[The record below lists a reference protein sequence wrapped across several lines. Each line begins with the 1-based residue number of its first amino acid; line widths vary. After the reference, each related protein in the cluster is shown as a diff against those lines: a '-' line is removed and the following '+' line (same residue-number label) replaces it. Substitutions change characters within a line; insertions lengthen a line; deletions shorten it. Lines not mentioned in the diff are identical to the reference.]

1 MTVQHESGSA
11 PEADDCT
18 GNGRLERRRYSS
30 RMQRLLL
37 PLMFTLLA
45 PGAVAETL
53 TPEECARHRDEFL
66 QTIEDNRRD
75 GVKRLEAELAETV
88 DRTRRDRLTQEV
100 DELWEFEESM
110 RAVGDQTFRDCMRS
124 LGQVKR

>member
-1 MTVQHESGSA
+1 MSLT
-11 PEADDCT
+11 
-18 GNGRLERRRYSS
+18 L
-30 RMQRLLL
+30 
-37 PLMFTLLA
+37 TLLA
-45 PGAVAETL
+45 QGAVAETL
-53 TPEECARHRDEFL
+53 TPEDCARHRDEFL
-66 QTIEDNRRD
+66 QSLEDNRRD

-100 DELWEFEESM
+100 NELWEFEESM